1 MSEAITEAV
10 KSKYGSVA
18 ASGLSTDHDG
28 VRAVAEAFGYS
39 PEELASIPAEANM
52 ALSCGNPTATANLRP
67 GETVVDLGSGGGL
80 DVFLASRKVGP
91 SGRAI
96 GIDMTEEMIAL
107 ARRNAEKSGPANV
120 EFHLATID
128 KLPLPDASVDCVISN
143 CVINLATDKAAVF
156 REIARVLKPG
166 GRLAVSDIALKR
178 ELPPELGVDL
188 MAYVGCI
195 AGAIPIEDY
204 RLGLV
209 EAGFAHVEILDSGS
223 DLNAY
228 AQVEN
233 QALCCPPP
241 TARITPAFAEP
252 ECCSPSTAPSGLP
265 IAGLA
270 CCSPPAGS
278 PVRSAGDGECCSTPA
293 SQATGLALVDAG
305 FCSVGPAAVVDE
317 ALHARLADLLRRYD
331 VNDYAASV
339 RVFAVKPH

>member
-1 MSEAITEAV
+1 MSETITDAV

-18 ASGLSTDHDG
+18 TSGLSTEQGG
-28 VRAVAEAFGYS
+28 VKAVAEAFGYS

-52 ALSCGNPTATANLRP
+52 ALSCGNPTATAGLKP

-80 DVFLASRKVGP
+80 DVFLAARKVGP
-91 SGRAI
+91 TGRAI
-96 GIDMTEEMIAL
+96 GIDMTPEMLDL
-107 ARRNAEKSGPANV
+107 ARRNAGKSGLTNV

-128 KLPLPDASVDCVISN
+128 RLPLPDASADCVISN
-143 CVINLATDKAAVF
+143 CVINLAPDKAAVF

-178 ELPPELGVDL
+178 ELPPELGDDL

-195 AGAIPIEDY
+195 AGAIMIEEY
-204 RLGLV
+204 RRGLV
-209 EAGFAHVEILDSGS
+209 EAGFAHVDVIDSGA

-228 AQVEN
+228 AKVEN

-241 TARITPAFAEP
+241 APLASDLTVVDDG
-252 ECCSPSTAPSGLP
+252 CCA
-265 IAGLA
+265 
-270 CCSPPAGS
+270 
-278 PVRSAGDGECCSTPA
+278 
-293 SQATGLALVDAG
+293 
-305 FCSVGPAAVVDE
+305 VGPAAVIDE

-339 RVFAVKPH
+339 KVFAVKPR